1 MFFINCPRIESLTM
15 HSTDWFSKWS
25 VYSPD
30 KVAVRDAAG
39 SGSLTYAELNSR
51 GANLAVYLQH
61 SKGIKKGDRI
71 AVVSDFG
78 MPYFLLFAAA
88 QKLGFILVPLN
99 QRLAAREVEYLLEN
113 SEPSLFVFEEQFR
126 NLALDANQK
135 PQIHS
140 CTIDDIEAWSKEVK
154 PHELTGPGPDL
165 EDPIFIL
172 YTSGTTGFPKGALY
186 THKMMVW
193 NSLNTALRL
202 NVTASDHTLMVMP
215 PFHTGGWN
223 VLTTPFLHFGASV
236 SILPKFD
243 PDRVL
248 QLLESEG
255 STLFMAVPT
264 MVKMLAE
271 SPEFER
277 VKLEQ
282 LRYFIVG
289 GEALPVPLIEQWAE
303 KGVMIRQGYGLT
315 EVGTNVTSLAA
326 EDAIRK
332 RGSIGFPNFYI
343 ESKLVKEDGSEAGA
357 NEIGEFWL
365 RGPVVTP
372 GYWKNPDATAKSIE
386 DGWFKTGDLLR
397 LDEEG
402 YLYVVDRIKNMFI
415 SGGENIYPAEVEKYL
430 ITHPNIREVAVVGVT
445 DEKWGEVGK
454 AVVVA
459 QGDVSVA
466 ELKEFCQQ
474 GMARFKVPKHFV
486 FTEKLPLTDS
496 GKIDKK
502 GLTKI

>member
-1 MFFINCPRIESLTM
+1 MY
-15 HSTDWFSKWS
+15 STDWFSKWS
-25 VYSPD
+25 VYSPN
-30 KVAVRDAAG
+30 KMAVKDASNGA
-39 SGSLTYAELNSR
+39 SLTFSELNS
-51 GANLAVYLQH
+51 GGENLALYLQ
-61 SKGIKKGDRI
+61 SVKGVKKGDRI

-99 QRLAAREVEYLLEN
+99 QRLAAREIEYLIGD
-113 SEPSLFVFEEQFR
+113 SEPILFVHGENYADLTNQ
-126 NLALDANQK
+126 ANQN
-135 PQIHS
+135 HS
-140 CTIDDIEAWSKEVK
+140 VDLCANEDILRWSSERV
-154 PHELTGPGPDL
+154 ENAQLGEGPTM
-165 EDPIFIL
+165 EEPIFIL
-172 YTSGTTGFPKGALY
+172 YTSGTTGFPKGAIY

-202 NVTASDHTLMVMP
+202 HITSSDHTLMVMP

-236 SILPKFD
+236 TVLPKFD
-243 PDRVL
+243 ADHVL
-248 QLLESEG
+248 QLLEEEK

-264 MVKMLAE
+264 MVKMLAD
-271 SPEFER
+271 SPVFNQ
-277 VKLEQ
+277 VKLES

-289 GEALPVPLIEQWAE
+289 GEALPIPMIEKWAE
-303 KGVMIRQGYGLT
+303 KDVMIRQGYGLT
-315 EVGTNVTSLAA
+315 EVGTNVTSLPA

-343 ESKLVKEDGSEAGA
+343 ESKLVKEDGSEAGP

-372 GYWKNPDATAKSIE
+372 GYWRNEEATAKSLE
-386 DGWFKTGDLLR
+386 NGWFKTGDLLR
-397 LDEEG
+397 KDEEG

-415 SGGENIYPAEVEKYL
+415 SGGENVYPAEIEKLL
-430 ITHPNIREVAVVGVT
+430 ITHPAVAQVAVIGVP

-454 AVVVA
+454 AVIVA
-459 QGDVSVA
+459 KSEVSFEDLKSFCVA
-466 ELKEFCQQ
+466 GLAK
-474 GMARFKVPKHFV
+474 FKVPKHFA
-486 FTEKLPLTDS
+486 FIDEMPLTDT

-502 GLTKI
+502 GLASA

>member
-1 MFFINCPRIESLTM
+1 M
-15 HSTDWFSKWS
+15 HSTDWFSRWNI
-25 VYSPD
+25 YSPG
-30 KVAVRDAAG
+30 KVAVKDASNGA
-39 SGSLTYAELNSR
+39 SLTYAQLHTR
-51 GANLAVYLQH
+51 GENLASYFQQEL
-61 SKGIKKGDRI
+61 GIQKGDRI

-78 MPYFLLFAAA
+78 MAYFILFAAA

-113 SEPSLFVFEEQFR
+113 SEPALLVHEDQFTT
-126 NLALDANQK
+126 LASAANQK
-135 PQIHS
+135 LQLKS
-140 CTIDDIEAWSKEVK
+140 CTIDDISAWSSKLHSEK
-154 PHELTGPGPDL
+154 LQGDGPAL

-202 NVTASDHTLMVMP
+202 NVTADDHTLMVMP

-236 SILPKFD
+236 TILPKFD
-243 PDRVL
+243 ADHVL
-248 QLLESEG
+248 ELLESEG

-271 SPEFER
+271 SPMFEK
-277 VKLEQ
+277 VKLEN

-289 GEALPVPLIEQWAE
+289 GEALPVPLIEKWAE

-343 ESKLVKEDGSEAGA
+343 ESKLVKEDGSEAGI

-372 GYWKNPDATAKSIE
+372 GYWKNPEATAKSIE

-397 LDEEG
+397 KDEEG

-415 SGGENIYPAEVEKYL
+415 SGGENIYPAEIEKYL
-430 ITHPNIREVAVVGVT
+430 ITHPNIREVAVVGVP

-454 AVVVA
+454 AIIVA
-459 QGDVSVA
+459 DGDISTD
-466 ELKEFCQQ
+466 ELKQFCQA

-486 FTEKLPLTDS
+486 FTAKLPLTDS

-502 GLTKI
+502 GLAEL